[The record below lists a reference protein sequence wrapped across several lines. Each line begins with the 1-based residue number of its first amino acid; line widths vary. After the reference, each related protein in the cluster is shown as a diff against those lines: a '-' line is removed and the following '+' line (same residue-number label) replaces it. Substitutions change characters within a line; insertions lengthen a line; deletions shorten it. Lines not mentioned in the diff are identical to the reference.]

1 MKKKYIAPSMEIIE
15 IASEVPLAS
24 SVSMISTEDRF
35 GGSCADILDRY
46 EDFEFDLED

>member
-15 IASEVPLAS
+15 IASEVPLAN
-24 SVSMISTEDRF
+24 SVSMITEEF